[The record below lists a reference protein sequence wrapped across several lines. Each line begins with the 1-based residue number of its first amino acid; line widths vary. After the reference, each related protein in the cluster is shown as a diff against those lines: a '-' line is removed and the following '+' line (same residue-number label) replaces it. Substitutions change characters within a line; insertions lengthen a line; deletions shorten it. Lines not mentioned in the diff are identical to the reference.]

1 MTQWRLQHNVFDFGR
16 NRRGTADQRHFDYGG
31 FDEPV
36 TGKESYGMM
45 WTLIPL
51 RAYAVG
57 LLGVLTLA
65 AMALMITG
73 R

>member
-1 MTQWRLQHNVFDFGR
+1 
-16 NRRGTADQRHFDYGG
+16 
-31 FDEPV
+31 
-36 TGKESYGMM
+36 MM